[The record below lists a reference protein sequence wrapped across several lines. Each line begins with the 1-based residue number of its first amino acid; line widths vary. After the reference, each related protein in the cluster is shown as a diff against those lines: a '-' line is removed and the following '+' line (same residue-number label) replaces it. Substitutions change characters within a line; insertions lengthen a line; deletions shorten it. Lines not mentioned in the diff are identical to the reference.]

1 MQHYVASTQSQLF
14 MTLKN
19 MPFENVGK
27 EENAG
32 NHNFLLFPQRFL
44 PNLKIINIL
53 SYLHMLN
60 IAVCKSFQFGPV

>member
-44 PNLKIINIL
+44 PNLKIINI
-53 SYLHMLN
+53 
-60 IAVCKSFQFGPV
+60 